1 MPESK
6 ANISQQEYLKYTSSV
21 DGNLF
26 LYGDH
31 SFPDDEEEGD
41 AINLLFMQKYW
52 DEIVAVIHSCTLAAQ
67 ALTEEYY

>member
-6 ANISQQEYLKYTSSV
+6 ANTNQQEYLGYPSPV

-26 LYGDH
+26 LSGDH

-52 DEIVAVIHSCTLAAQ
+52 EVIVAVIHSCTLAAQ
-67 ALTEEYY
+67 AFMED